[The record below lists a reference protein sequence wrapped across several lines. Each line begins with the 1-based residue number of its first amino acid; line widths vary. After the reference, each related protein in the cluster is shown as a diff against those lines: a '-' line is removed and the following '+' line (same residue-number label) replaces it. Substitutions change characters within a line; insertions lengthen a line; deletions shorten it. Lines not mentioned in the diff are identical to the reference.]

1 MEHCY
6 KCHSASSEKVKGGLL
21 LDTREG
27 IRKGGES
34 GHAVVPGNLK
44 ESLLISALK
53 HDDFEMPPKKVLP
66 AAVIADFEKWIQ
78 SGATDP
84 RRATRPV
91 AKADSID
98 IEAGRKHWAY
108 QALKAPAIPE
118 VKNAAWPASDIDR
131 FILARL
137 ESAGLQPGADA
148 EKIILIRR
156 LYFDLVGL
164 PPTPEEIAQFV
175 DDKSPAAYENL
186 VDRLMKSPRFG
197 ERWGRHWL
205 DVVRYAESMSLRG
218 RLLKHAWRYRDY
230 VIEAFN
236 DDLPYDQFLTQ
247 QLAGDLLETSSV
259 DTQRRN
265 LIATTFLVMGDALL
279 ENQNK
284 SQLDMDV
291 VDEQLDVIGKS
302 LLAQTIACAR
312 CHDHKF
318 DPIPTSDYYAMAG
331 IFKNIQGLKHSNV
344 STNMEIP
351 LPFTEEVKR
360 ELEIHS
366 SAVTK
371 LQSEI
376 NELKPKI
383 AGNDRLPVQAKDLPG
398 IVVDNPDAKAIGKW
412 GKSDG
417 IKNRVGSEYLLSKT
431 AGSKVVYPVA
441 FPDDGR
447 YEVRIT
453 IAQHANR
460 APKAHVTVLHKDGN
474 QSFRIDQRKAPGNFN
489 KDRSDDY
496 FQSLGFFEFP
506 SGQWDAVEISV
517 KGGGGFVIA
526 DAVQFLPVDN
536 DGKVTNIV
544 AASSL
549 AGIVVD
555 DDDVKVVGA
564 WTHSMYS
571 KHYVGKGYIHD
582 DNKGK
587 GGKTLTFIPKI
598 SDGKYEVRFAYSW
611 GGGRASNVPV
621 EIFSAAGKKL
631 LVIDMRKEPPL
642 NKRFISLGTYRFA
655 ANEQNRVLI
664 SNEGTDGI
672 VTADALQFLP
682 VDNDTTVTTRSA
694 SQVAKDLTAVEQQ
707 ELKKKISKLTA
718 ELSALQKRK
727 PAREMVNSAV
737 EKKKPTDL
745 KIHIRGNINNLG
757 AIAPR
762 GVLQVANHGPAPK
775 MPTNASGRLELAR
788 WIADPAN
795 PLTSRVMANRV
806 WHWLFGAGLVRTV
819 DTFGTMG
826 ESPSHPELL
835 DHLAV
840 HFIQKGW
847 SVKKLIRTIVLS
859 RTYRLS
865 SSRGGQPKDPE
876 NRLLAHMNRRR
887 LDAESLRDTML
898 SVGGT
903 LKLEMGGA
911 TFPANLKTDVGFQ
924 FQEPRRSVYVP
935 VFRSS
940 LPELF
945 EVFDFA
951 NPSLVTGRRDISTVA
966 PQALFMMNHP
976 FVRTQARL
984 TAERLLSDPLLNES
998 HRINHAYL
1006 QILGRPA
1013 TETEV
1018 SLGQDFLKAV
1028 TDTSEKG
1035 RIEAWTQ
1042 MVQSMFL
1049 TIEFRYIH

>member
-1 MEHCY
+1 MRCGTLWITILLATA
-6 KCHSASSEKVKGGLL
+6 SAW
-21 LDTREG
+21 
-27 IRKGGES
+27 
-34 GHAVVPGNLK
+34 
-44 ESLLISALK
+44 
-53 HDDFEMPPKKVLP
+53 
-66 AAVIADFEKWIQ
+66 AAK
-78 SGATDP
+78 S
-84 RRATRPV
+84 
-91 AKADSID
+91 DSID

-108 QALKAPAIPE
+108 QPLKAPGIPE
-118 VKNAAWPASDIDR
+118 VTDAAWPANDIDH
-131 FILARL
+131 FILAKL
-137 ESAGLQPGADA
+137 ESAGLQPGSDA
-148 EKIILIRR
+148 KKITLVRR

-164 PPTPEEIAQFV
+164 PPTPEEITWFV
-175 DDKSPAAYENL
+175 DDKSPKAYEDL
-186 VDRLMKSPRFG
+186 VDSLMASPRFG

-205 DVVRYAESMSLRG
+205 DVARYAESMSLRG

-236 DDLPYDQFLTQ
+236 GDLPYDQFLRQ
-247 QLAGDLLETSSV
+247 QLAGDLLKATSV
-259 DTQRRN
+259 DAQRRN

-331 IFKNIQGLKHSNV
+331 ILKNVQGLKHSGV
-344 STNMEIP
+344 STTMEIP
-351 LPFTEEVKR
+351 LPYTEEMAV

-366 SAVTK
+366 LSVAKVE
-371 LQSEI
+371 SEI
-376 NELKPKI
+376 NALK
-383 AGNDRLPVQAKDLPG
+383 
-398 IVVDNPDAKAIGKW
+398 
-412 GKSDG
+412 
-417 IKNRVGSEYLLSKT
+417 SKLDPQLQT
-431 AGSKVVYPVA
+431 A
-441 FPDDGR
+441 FPR
-447 YEVRIT
+447 V
-453 IAQHANR
+453 
-460 APKAHVTVLHKDGN
+460 
-474 QSFRIDQRKAPGNFN
+474 
-489 KDRSDDY
+489 
-496 FQSLGFFEFP
+496 
-506 SGQWDAVEISV
+506 
-517 KGGGGFVIA
+517 
-526 DAVQFLPVDN
+526 
-536 DGKVTNIV
+536 V

-564 WTHSMYS
+564 WTHSVYS

-587 GGKTLTFIPKI
+587 GGKTLTFIPEI
-598 SDGKYEVRFAYSW
+598 ADGEYEVRFAYSW

-621 EIFSAAGKKL
+621 KIFSAAGKKSV
-631 LVIDMRKEPPL
+631 VIDMRKEPPL

-682 VDNDTTVTTRSA
+682 VENDTTVTTRSA
-694 SQVAKDLTAVEQQ
+694 SQVAKELAAAKQQ
-707 ELKKKISKLTA
+707 ELKKQISKLSA

-745 KIHIRGNINNLG
+745 KVHIRGSINNLG

-775 MPTNASGRLELAR
+775 MPTNASGRLELAH
-788 WIADPAN
+788 WIVDPAN

-819 DTFGTMG
+819 DNFGTRG

-835 DHLAV
+835 DHLSV
-840 HFIQKGW
+840 YFIQQGW

-865 SSRGGQPKDPE
+865 SSRDELPEDPE

-924 FQEPRRSVYVP
+924 FQAPRRSVYVP
-935 VFRSS
+935 IFRSS
-940 LPELF
+940 LHQLF

-966 PQALFMMNHP
+966 PQALFMMNHA

-984 TAERLLSDPLLNES
+984 TANRLLSNPQLKES
-998 HRINHAYL
+998 HRIDHAYL
-1006 QILGRPA
+1006 QVLGRHA
-1013 TETEV
+1013 TEAEV
-1018 SLGQDFLKAV
+1018 SLSQEFLKAV
-1028 TDTSEKG
+1028 IDKTEKG
-1035 RIEAWTQ
+1035 QVEAWTQ
-1042 MVQSMFL
+1042 MVQSLFS
-1049 TIEFRYIH
+1049 TIDFRYVR

>member
-66 AAVIADFEKWIQ
+66 AAVVADFEKWIQ
-78 SGATDP
+78 SGAADP

-108 QALKAPAIPE
+108 QPLKAPALPK
-118 VKNAAWPASDIDR
+118 VTDAAWPANDIDR

-164 PPTPEEIAQFV
+164 PPTPEEITRFV
-175 DDKSPAAYENL
+175 DDKSPGAYENL
-186 VDRLMKSPRFG
+186 VDRLIKSPRFG

-259 DTQRRN
+259 DAQRRN

-284 SQLDMDV
+284 SQLDMDI

-331 IFKNIQGLKHSNV
+331 IFKNIQGLKHANV

-351 LPFTEEVKR
+351 LPILEESKR

-376 NELKPKI
+376 SELKPKI

-417 IKNRVGSEYLLSKT
+417 IKNGVGSEYLLSKT
-431 AGSKVVYPVA
+431 SGSKVIYPVA
-441 FPDDGR
+441 FPDEGR

-474 QSFRIDQRKAPGNFN
+474 QSFRIDQRKAPGAFN
-489 KDRSDDY
+489 KDRSDGY

-536 DGKVTNIV
+536 DGKVT
-544 AASSL
+544 
-549 AGIVVD
+549 
-555 DDDVKVVGA
+555 
-564 WTHSMYS
+564 
-571 KHYVGKGYIHD
+571 
-582 DNKGK
+582 
-587 GGKTLTFIPKI
+587 IPK
-598 SDGKYEVRFAYSW
+598 SSQQGKQLL
-611 GGGRASNVPV
+611 
-621 EIFSAAGKKL
+621 AAEQKALKTRMAKL
-631 LVIDMRKEPPL
+631 K
-642 NKRFISLGTYRFA
+642 T
-655 ANEQNRVLI
+655 
-664 SNEGTDGI
+664 
-672 VTADALQFLP
+672 
-682 VDNDTTVTTRSA
+682 
-694 SQVAKDLTAVEQQ
+694 
-707 ELKKKISKLTA
+707 

-775 MPTNASGRLELAR
+775 MPTSSSGRLELAH
-788 WIADPAN
+788 WIADPSN

-819 DTFGTMG
+819 DNFGTMG
-826 ESPSHPELL
+826 EPPSHPELL
-835 DHLAV
+835 DHLSF

-865 SSRGGQPKDPE
+865 SSRDGQPEDPE

-1018 SLGQDFLKAV
+1018 LLGKDCLKAV
-1028 TDTSEKG
+1028 TDTSEEG

>member
-1 MEHCY
+1 MGDVFAAESTAEGLAFFEKKIRPVLVENCY

-66 AAVIADFEKWIQ
+66 AAVVADFEKWIQ
-78 SGATDP
+78 DGAADP

-108 QALKAPAIPE
+108 QPLKAPAIPK
-118 VKNAAWPASDIDR
+118 VTDAAWPANDIDR

-164 PPTPEEIAQFV
+164 PPTPKEITRFV
-175 DDKSPAAYENL
+175 DDKSPGAYENL
-186 VDRLMKSPRFG
+186 VDRLIKSPRFG

-259 DTQRRN
+259 DAQRRN

-284 SQLDMDV
+284 SQLDMDI

-331 IFKNIQGLKHSNV
+331 IFKNIQGLKHANV

-351 LPFTEEVKR
+351 LPILEESKR

-376 NELKPKI
+376 SELKPKI

-431 AGSKVVYPVA
+431 SGSKVIYPVA
-441 FPDDGR
+441 FPDEGR

-474 QSFRIDQRKAPGNFN
+474 QSFRIDQRKAPGAFN
-489 KDRSDDY
+489 KDRSDGY

-536 DGKVTNIV
+536 DGKVT
-544 AASSL
+544 
-549 AGIVVD
+549 
-555 DDDVKVVGA
+555 
-564 WTHSMYS
+564 
-571 KHYVGKGYIHD
+571 
-582 DNKGK
+582 
-587 GGKTLTFIPKI
+587 IPK
-598 SDGKYEVRFAYSW
+598 SSQQGKQLL
-611 GGGRASNVPV
+611 
-621 EIFSAAGKKL
+621 AAEQKALKTRMAKL
-631 LVIDMRKEPPL
+631 K
-642 NKRFISLGTYRFA
+642 T
-655 ANEQNRVLI
+655 
-664 SNEGTDGI
+664 
-672 VTADALQFLP
+672 
-682 VDNDTTVTTRSA
+682 
-694 SQVAKDLTAVEQQ
+694 
-707 ELKKKISKLTA
+707 

-775 MPTNASGRLELAR
+775 MPTSSSGRLELAH
-788 WIADPAN
+788 WIADPSN
-795 PLTSRVMANRV
+795 PLTARVMANRV

-819 DTFGTMG
+819 DNFGTMG

-835 DHLAV
+835 DHLSF

-865 SSRGGQPKDPE
+865 SSRDGQPEDPE

-1006 QILGRPA
+1006 QILGRHA

-1018 SLGQDFLKAV
+1018 SLGQDFLKTV